1 MIIKATLADPT
12 LPEISRLIRIPESRQ
27 MAQLHKALQLAF
39 GLTDSHLYKF
49 DGGIYYITNDK
60 LGIADDKLK
69 QKQQLKH
76 WDELSQFEQQ
86 PDLRHK
92 TLKMPAVLLTDFF
105 ANLTHATYVYDFGD
119 DWQFDLEVVDIE
131 DPYEEN
137 PAIKVLDVQGPD
149 LLEDGHIEFPALVMA
164 AYEDPKIILDG
175 SSQPRKRLIT
185 SSFSQ
190 NFMIIVTN
198 DTQPRR
204 LSMARFLL

>member
-1 MIIKATLADPT
+1 MIIKATLADPA
-12 LPEISRLIRIPESRQ
+12 LPEISRLIRIPEFRQ

-60 LGIADDKLK
+60 LGIADNKLK

-92 TLKMPAVLLTDFF
+92 TLKMPAVLLMDFF
-105 ANLTHATYVYDFGD
+105 SNLTHATYVYDFGD
-119 DWQFDLEVVDIE
+119 DWRFDIEVVDME

-164 AYEDPKIILDG
+164 AYEEPETILDG
-175 SSQPRKRLIT
+175 SAQLAFTTPETANYKL
-185 SSFSQ
+185 
-190 NFMIIVTN
+190 
-198 DTQPRR
+198 
-204 LSMARFLL
+204 FLAKLYDYSY